1 MARYYL
7 TAEAR
12 KKLEN
17 AYSVLDDIT
26 YGPNEKNELAQLK
39 TLLKDTHL
47 QLFVDEMICRIIEVL
62 ATSKDDAA
70 AADALVGADR

>member
-47 QLFVDEMICRIIEVL
+47 QLFVDEMICRSIEVL